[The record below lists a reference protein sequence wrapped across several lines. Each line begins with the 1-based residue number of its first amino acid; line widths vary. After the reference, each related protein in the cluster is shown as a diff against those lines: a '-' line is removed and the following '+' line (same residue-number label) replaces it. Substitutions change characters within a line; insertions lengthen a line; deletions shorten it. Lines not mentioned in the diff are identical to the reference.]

1 VIDVKNSFLSGLDLD
16 TSLFLLKKDAYIDA
30 LNITRDAIT
39 GGQDMAITNV
49 VGNRLVSYTLPAG
62 DNTCIGSYAN
72 TIRNTV
78 IYFLYNSNDLHSIL
92 QYNDTSR
99 TITKIFENLTDSGGE
114 DILGFTLTGKITSIN
129 IYPRDEG
136 DLLYFLDSQGRPT
149 GLNIA
154 RFIAGEYTPVTRAV
168 INVIKAPPLSP
179 PSAIYGNDT
188 TVTSNNLKNKEFR
201 FKTLF
206 VYDDFEESVCSPI
219 SLMPLPVNI
228 LNQAYTN
235 ILTNN
240 NVIYLS
246 LNSGKKNVKSIKL
259 LMSYAEKS
267 NEWNDFVVVDEIN
280 KADVVLAVDLTQ
292 RTQGTTQLAYAIFSG
307 VVTEGTVV
315 TVKIRRISD
324 GVVLTAGTYTTVP
337 GDTIVDIVSTL
348 QTALIGSG
356 YMIAVSNAGNGLY
369 FNFNNTLYDTPQVD
383 IVNAI
388 TTTDDIS
395 FPYSFYNDSTYP
407 VYDVR
412 RSIQLFDYVPD
423 LANAQDMPN
432 GNVLAYGGITEGY
445 NRDLVTNV
453 VNVVSTYPVTNGVS
467 GNLNGVVAILL
478 DNSLTQTFSI
488 TFSGIP
494 VPGTVINCNIR
505 VVGTGTILLAA
516 TYTTI
521 VGDTSTSVAAAIANS
536 FNTIGEV
543 FDAQS
548 SGDTVVVFANAIL
561 SPKRV
566 FESLNILPPSTVVA
580 SNSLATWKWSTSR
593 SIGIAYFDA
602 NGKTIGIQYS
612 QKITFPAYAES
623 GGDILLPYINTKIY
637 HLPPIE
643 AYSFDFYFTKEPTQ
657 YLFWETSDV
666 NTAEANYIYFNV
678 TGLSVN
684 AIKNPTTSQVLSYS
698 FQDGDR
704 MRLIK
709 NTATNFVFTDNY
721 DSPIEGLLVDPSIN
735 GTTQIGQFIK
745 IKNVAPFNAITYPN
759 KYYIIEIYRPG
770 QSAANAKNQ
779 VFYECGR
786 QYNVLNPGT
795 ANRVHSGEVTDQIII
810 SNTPAEFNFYNG
822 DSYFRSRVIYLSDTL
837 LSSGVGQF
845 NVQDRNFVDF
855 YLSAV
860 SSLEGRSNA
869 IDINAK
875 LAYFGAVI
883 RHGQQYEPNTNINGL
898 NRFYPESLIE
908 ASYTYGDIRRLK
920 VRDKLMKIF
929 QTNKVG
935 YSPLFSQIHRE
946 AGGTLIAQTDKLLNP
961 IQYYIG
967 DWGIGDAPASL
978 ASFNFADYF
987 ADPVRGAIVRSSN
1000 DGLTPLS
1007 VVYKINSW
1015 ATDEIPKRTGNYT
1028 MYGSYYQKSNNFI
1041 LALEATAD
1049 SPAYTISFDEETN
1062 AFESFLSYHP
1072 ENMCALGT
1080 QFISWKD
1087 GELYTH
1093 DNSQYNFFH
1102 GVQYDSTI
1110 TLVFNVQGLE
1120 KKTWESITEVAN
1132 TIFDCPVIYTNS
1144 ESFAG
1149 QRQETNLSESNFK
1162 VYEGNPSAAILRDIN
1177 SRKGRING
1185 DTMKGN
1191 YIAIKFRKQNASNLI
1206 YLSIVS
1212 VKYIDSPLTSK

>member
-1 VIDVKNSFLSGLDLD
+1 MIDVKNSFLSGLDLD

-49 VGNRLVSYTLPAG
+49 VGNRIVNYTLPAG
-62 DNTCIGSYAN
+62 TNTCIGSYAN
-72 TIRNTV
+72 TLRNTV
-78 IYFLYNSNDLHSIL
+78 IYFVYNSNDLHSIL

-154 RFIAGEYTPVTRAV
+154 RFIAGEYTPVTRSV

-188 TVTSNNLKNKEFR
+188 TVTNNNLKNKEFR
-201 FKTLF
+201 FKELF

-219 SLMPLPVNI
+219 SQMPIPANI
-228 LNQAYTN
+228 LDPVYTN
-235 ILTNN
+235 VLTNN

-246 LNSGKKNVKSIKL
+246 LDSGAKNVKSIKV

-267 NEWNDFVVVDEIN
+267 NEWSDFVVVDEIN
-280 KADVVLAVDLTQ
+280 KADVVLAVDLTE
-292 RTQGTTQLAYAIFSG
+292 RTELTTQLNYAIFSG
-307 VVTEGTVV
+307 VVTTGTVITV
-315 TVKIRRISD
+315 TIRRILD
-324 GVVLTAGTYTTVP
+324 GVTLTAGTYTTLP

-348 QTALIGSG
+348 QTALISSG

-369 FNFNNTLYDTPQVD
+369 FNFNNTLYDTPQVS

-388 TTTDDIS
+388 TTTDNIR

-407 VYDVR
+407 IYDVR
-412 RSIQLFDYVPD
+412 RSIQLQDYVPD

-445 NRDLVTNV
+445 DRDLVPNV
-453 VNVVSTYPVTNGVS
+453 VNTVLTFAAAGGST

-478 DNSLTQTFSI
+478 DNSLVQTFSI

-494 VPGTVINCNIR
+494 AVGTIINCNIR
-505 VVGTGTILLAA
+505 IVGTGAIVLAA

-521 VGDTSTSVAAAIANS
+521 AGDTATSVAAAIAAS
-536 FNTIGEV
+536 FNGIGEV
-543 FDAQS
+543 FDAQE
-548 SGDTVVVFANAIL
+548 SGSVVVVFANAPF

-566 FESLNILPPSTVVA
+566 FESLNILPPATVA
-580 SNSLATWKWSTSR
+580 TSNSIATWKWSTGR
-593 SIGIAYFDA
+593 NIGIAYFDD
-602 NGKTIGIQYS
+602 NGKTNGILYNS
-612 QKITFPAYAES
+612 KITFPAYSES
-623 GGDILLPYINTKIY
+623 GGSIQLPYINTKIY
-637 HLPPIE
+637 HLPPIW
-643 AYSFDFYFTKEPTQ
+643 AHSFNFYFTKEPTQ
-657 YLFWETSDV
+657 YLFWESSNV
-666 NTAEANYIYFNV
+666 NTSESNYIYFDV
-678 TGLSVN
+678 TGLSIN

-704 MRLIK
+704 LRLIK
-709 NTATNFVFTDNY
+709 NTTTGTVFTDNY
-721 DSPIEGLLVDPSIN
+721 DIGIEGLVVDPRIN
-735 GTTQIGQFIK
+735 GTVETGQFLK
-745 IKNVAPFNAITYPN
+745 IRNVSPFNVVSYAD
-759 KYYIIEIYRPG
+759 KFFVLEIYRPG
-770 QSAANAKNQ
+770 QSAANDKNQ
-779 VFYECGR
+779 VYYECGR
-786 QYNVLNPGT
+786 QYDVLNPGT
-795 ANRVHSGEVTDQIII
+795 NDRVHSGEVTDQVII
-810 SNTPAEFNFYNG
+810 SNTPSEFNFYNG
-822 DSYFRSRVIYLSDTL
+822 DSYFRPRTIALSE
-837 LSSGVGQF
+837 SGIGLF
-845 NVQDRNFVDF
+845 NVQDRNLVDF

-860 SSLEGRSNA
+860 SSLQGRPNA

-883 RHGQQYEPNTNINGL
+883 RHGQQYEPNTNVNGL
-898 NRFYPESLIE
+898 NRFFPESLIE

-920 VRDKLMKIF
+920 VRDKLMKVF
-929 QTNKVG
+929 QTNKIG

-987 ADPVRGAIVRSSN
+987 ADPIRGAIVRSSN

-1015 ATDEIPKRTGNYT
+1015 ATEEIPKRTGNYT

-1041 LALEATAD
+1041 LSLEATAD
-1049 SPAYTISFDEETN
+1049 SPAYTIAFDEETN

-1087 GELYTH
+1087 GQLYTH

-1110 TLVFNVQGLE
+1110 TLVFNAQGLQ
-1120 KKTWESITEVAN
+1120 KKTWENITEVAS

-1144 ESFAG
+1144 ESFPG
-1149 QRQETNLSESNFK
+1149 QRQETSLDESNFT

-1191 YIAIKFRKQNASNLI
+1191 YIAIKFRKQNASDLI

-1212 VKYIDSPLTSK
+1212 ARYIDSPLTSK